1 MTLLDDFLLS
11 GRAADFILALVVL
24 EAVLLGLRARRG
36 GAPATAR
43 WLSPLAAGAALV
55 LALRL
60 ALVDA
65 APALIGAALLAA
77 GVAHLAGYAAR
88 WLP

>member
-43 WLSPLAAGAALV
+43 WLSPL
-55 LALRL
+55 
-60 ALVDA
+60 
-65 APALIGAALLAA
+65 
-77 GVAHLAGYAAR
+77 
-88 WLP
+88 